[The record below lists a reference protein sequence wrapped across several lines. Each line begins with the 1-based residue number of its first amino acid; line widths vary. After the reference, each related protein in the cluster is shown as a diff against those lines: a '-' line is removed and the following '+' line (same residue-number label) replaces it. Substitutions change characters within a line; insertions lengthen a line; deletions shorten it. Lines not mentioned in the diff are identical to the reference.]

1 MSMKKSTIV
10 IRKSGK
16 KMGRPPLGE
25 KAAGIFPVRLPDEI
39 VMAIDAFAEREA
51 IKMRSEAIR
60 RLVELGLATAA
71 AKTAKPAPVEPAS
84 VSKPASATKTALPKR
99 TRPRG
104 S

>member
-16 KMGRPPLGE
+16 RMGRPPLGE
-25 KAAGIFPVRLPDEI
+25 KAARIFPVRLPDEI

-71 AKTAKPAPVEPAS
+71 KTAKPAPVEPAS
-84 VSKPASATKTALPKR
+84 ASKSASATKTASPKR
-99 TRPRG
+99 THPRG